1 VAIETLTHHAGD
13 APDLLMDAGITHI
26 FDRVTDFPRWTGIPA

>member
-1 VAIETLTHHAGD
+1 VAIEILTHHGGD
-13 APDLLMDAGITHI
+13 APDLLMDAGITRV

>member
-13 APDLLMDAGITHI
+13 APDLLMEGITHV
-26 FDRVTDFPRWTGIPA
+26 FDRVTDFPRWAGIPA